1 MLDAIESTCEPI
13 QSTLTVPM
21 AVIHE
26 LPRRLRE
33 AQPTFARTGGLHAAA
48 LFDAS
53 GTLLSVREDVG
64 RHNAVDKVLG
74 AEFRA
79 GRAQLRDRILL
90 VSGRAGFE
98 LVQKAARF
106 GVPVMGA
113 VGAPTT
119 LAVDLAKRVGL
130 TLLGFVRD
138 GRGNCYSNRQRLL

>member
-26 LPRRLRE
+26 LPRQLRE
-33 AQPTFARTGGLHAAA
+33 AQPTFDRTGGLHAAA

-74 AEFRA
+74 AELKA
-79 GRAQLRDRILL
+79 GRFTFERSHFAGQRPCGLRIGSEIGEIR
-90 VSGRAGFE
+90 SAG
-98 LVQKAARF
+98 
-106 GVPVMGA
+106 
-113 VGAPTT
+113 
-119 LAVDLAKRVGL
+119 
-130 TLLGFVRD
+130 D
-138 GRGNCYSNRQRLL
+138 GRRRSADNSGGRISRTYRIDVIGLHS